1 MLGELIRAFF
11 LVFIA
16 EMGDKTQIIA
26 MTFATQY
33 KVAEVLLG
41 VLIGVVLN
49 HGIAIA
55 LGSYLSEIIPMN
67 LIQIIAGALFVV
79 FGILSLREG
88 EEDGEKENK
97 KKYGPIATVAVAFFV
112 GELGDKTQLTAMTL
126 ATEGRYP
133 IFILMGTTLG
143 MLATSGLGIFVGSKI
158 GEKVPDILI
167 KVISSFVFLFFG
179 TLKLFQTVPARFISP
194 LTIAVYFIVLSLI
207 VYMLMRKLFYNRN
220 IGKKSV
226 LKEVAATLYVQSQE
240 LSEAVKEICL
250 GEGKCG
256 TCKGEKCPVGFT
268 KDVLANAVEEG
279 EYFSESDF
287 NNYSVIKEK
296 KFDRNKVIEA
306 LSLILADYMKYGI
319 EKEKNFVVNK
329 TRETLEMILFGKNI
343 PFKENVEEYLAQI
356 RNEDEYLAQKISKRV
371 KEISK

>member
-1 MLGELIRAFF
+1 MLGELIKAFF
-11 LVFIA
+11 LVFVA

-33 KVAEVLLG
+33 TVAEVLLG

-67 LIQIIAGALFVV
+67 LIQIIAGAIFVV

-88 EEDGEKENK
+88 KEDDEKENK

-167 KVISSFVFLFFG
+167 KIISSFVFLFFG

-194 LTIAVYFIVLSLI
+194 LTIVVYFIVLSLI
-207 VYMLMRKLFYNRN
+207 VYVLIRKLLYSRN
-220 IGKKSV
+220 LVEKSV
-226 LKEVAATLYVQSQE
+226 LKEVAATLHVQSQK
-240 LSEAVKEICL
+240 LSEVVK
-250 GEGKCG
+250 K
-256 TCKGEKCPVGFT
+256 
-268 KDVLANAVEEG
+268 
-279 EYFSESDF
+279 
-287 NNYSVIKEK
+287 
-296 KFDRNKVIEA
+296 
-306 LSLILADYMKYGI
+306 IL
-319 EKEKNFVVNK
+319 
-329 TRETLEMILFGKNI
+329 KNI
-343 PFKENVEEYLAQI
+343 
-356 RNEDEYLAQKISKRV
+356 
-371 KEISK
+371 